1 LKTLVDARDALAF
14 ARREV
19 ERVQDSVRAALDQLA
34 VPPASDTPD
43 DGAGPPPSRPPGFL
57 GRLFGRGAARPA
69 VQDEQARLGAAQAAG
84 RVRRSFDSIL
94 TGYTMSLQRLERALA
109 QSGLEPIRC
118 LGEPFDPEL
127 MEVVEVAADSDRP
140 AHEVVEEVRRGYLW
154 RGRVFRYA

>member
-1 LKTLVDARDALAF
+1 LRHEVNLQTKAVRAQQGQNAATLDQLGRAVEALQAAGEPAGAAGDEELRPLLKTLVDARDALAF

-69 VQDEQARLGAAQAAG
+69 VQDEQARLGAAEAAE

-94 TGYTMSLQRLERALA
+94 TGYTMSLQRL
-109 QSGLEPIRC
+109 
-118 LGEPFDPEL
+118 
-127 MEVVEVAADSDRP
+127 
-140 AHEVVEEVRRGYLW
+140 
-154 RGRVFRYA
+154 